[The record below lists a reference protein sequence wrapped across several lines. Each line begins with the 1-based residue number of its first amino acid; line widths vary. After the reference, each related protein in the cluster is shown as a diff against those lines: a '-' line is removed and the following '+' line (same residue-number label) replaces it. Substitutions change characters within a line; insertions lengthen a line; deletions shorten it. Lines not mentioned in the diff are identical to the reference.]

1 MRTTLTV
8 AVVLVLAA
16 GFALAQPGTQ
26 TTPMKMPRAGMMSGI
41 KDMPQMPAMTS
52 EQLDKMDAQRIAHL
66 RAVGP
71 IRTDLAV
78 KQFELAALWRAENL
92 DAKKIKAKVNEISAL
107 KAKLDAAMADHMIVM
122 HSILTPEQR
131 KSMRSG
137 MCGKMQGMM
146 MPGMMMQGCPMMGG
160 GMMGNGMM
168 GGGMMGGGMMGGGM
182 MGGSMMESG
191 DETESEND

>member
-1 MRTTLTV
+1 
-8 AVVLVLAA
+8 VLAA
-16 GFALAQPGTQ
+16 GFAVAQPGAQ
-26 TTPMKMPRAGMMSGI
+26 TAPMKMPMGGMSGGMMSGV
-41 KDMPQMPAMTS
+41 KDMPKMPEMTN
-52 EQLDKMDAQRIAHL
+52 EQLDKMDAQRIVHL
-66 RAVGP
+66 RTVGP
-71 IRTDLAV
+71 IETDLAV

-92 DAKKIKAKVNEISAL
+92 DVKKIIAKVNEISAL
-107 KAKLDAAMADHMIVM
+107 KAKLDAAMADNMIAM

-168 GGGMMGGGMMGGGM
+168 GGA
-182 MGGSMMESG
+182 MMESG
-191 DETESEND
+191 DKTESEND

>member
-1 MRTTLTV
+1 MKTTLIV

-16 GFALAQPGTQ
+16 GFAVAQPAAQ
-26 TTPMKMPRAGMMSGI
+26 TPPMKMPMGGMMSGMQ
-41 KDMPQMPAMTS
+41 DMPKMPEMTS
-52 EQLDKMDAQRIAHL
+52 EQLDRMDAQRIAHL

-92 DAKKIKAKVNEISAL
+92 DAKKIIAKVTEISAL
-107 KAKLDAAMADHMIVM
+107 KAKLDAAMANNRIAM

-137 MCGKMQGMM
+137 MHGMMQGMM

-168 GGGMMGGGMMGGGM
+168 GGA
-182 MGGSMMESG
+182 MMESG
-191 DETESEND
+191 DKTESEND

>member
-1 MRTTLTV
+1 MKTTLIV
-8 AVVLVLAA
+8 AAVLVLAA

-26 TTPMKMPRAGMMSGI
+26 TPPMKMPMGGMMSGMQ
-41 KDMPQMPAMTS
+41 DMPKMPEMTS
-52 EQLDKMDAQRIAHL
+52 EQLDRMDAQRIAHL

-71 IRTDLAV
+71 IRTELAV

-92 DAKKIKAKVNEISAL
+92 DAKKIIAKVTEISAL
-107 KAKLDAAMADHMIVM
+107 KAKLDMAMANNMIAM

-160 GMMGNGMM
+160 
-168 GGGMMGGGMMGGGM
+168 MMGGGM

-191 DETESEND
+191 DKTESEND

>member
-8 AVVLVLAA
+8 AVAFVLAA
-16 GFALAQPGTQ
+16 GFAVAQPSGQ
-26 TTPMKMPRAGMMSGI
+26 PAPMKMQMTGMSGGMTSGMQ
-41 KDMPQMPAMTS
+41 DMPKMPAMTS
-52 EQLDKMDAQRIAHL
+52 DQLDKMDAQRIAHL
-66 RAVGP
+66 RAAGP
-71 IRTDLAV
+71 IRTDIAV

-92 DAKKIKAKVNEISAL
+92 DAKKIRAKVNEISAL
-107 KAKLDAAMADHMIVM
+107 KAKLDAAMADHMIAM

-137 MCGKMQGMM
+137 MHGKMQGMM

-168 GGGMMGGGMMGGGM
+168 GGGMMGGA
-182 MGGSMMESG
+182 MMESG
-191 DETESEND
+191 DQTESAND

>member
-8 AVVLVLAA
+8 AAVLVLAA
-16 GFALAQPGTQ
+16 GFAVAQPGAQ
-26 TTPMKMPRAGMMSGI
+26 NAPMTMPMGGMSGGVMSGM
-41 KDMPQMPAMTS
+41 KDMPKMPEMTN

-66 RAVGP
+66 RTVGP

-92 DAKKIKAKVNEISAL
+92 DAKKITAKVNEISAL
-107 KAKLDAAMADHMIVM
+107 KAKLDAAMANNMIAM
-122 HSILTPEQR
+122 HNLLTPEQR

-137 MCGKMQGMM
+137 MHGMMQGMM

-160 GMMGNGMM
+160 GMMGGA
-168 GGGMMGGGMMGGGM
+168 
-182 MGGSMMESG
+182 MMETD

>member
-1 MRTTLTV
+1 MKTTLIV
-8 AVVLVLAA
+8 AVVLALAA
-16 GFALAQPGTQ
+16 GLAVAQPAAQ
-26 TTPMKMPRAGMMSGI
+26 NAPMTMPMGGMSGGMMSGM
-41 KDMPQMPAMTS
+41 KDMPKMPEMTG
-52 EQLDKMDAQRIAHL
+52 EQLDRMDAQRIAHL

-71 IRTDLAV
+71 IRTDIAV

-92 DAKKIKAKVNEISAL
+92 DAKKIIAKVNEISAI
-107 KAKLDAAMADHMIVM
+107 KAKLDAAMANNMIAM

-160 GMMGNGMM
+160 GMMG
-168 GGGMMGGGMMGGGM
+168 GGMMGGGMM
-182 MGGSMMESG
+182 ES
-191 DETESEND
+191 DD

>member
-1 MRTTLTV
+1 MKTTLIV

-26 TTPMKMPRAGMMSGI
+26 TPPMKMPMGGMMSGMQ
-41 KDMPQMPAMTS
+41 DMPKMPEMTN
-52 EQLDKMDAQRIAHL
+52 EQLDRMDAQRIAHL

-71 IRTDLAV
+71 IRTDRAV

-92 DAKKIKAKVNEISAL
+92 DAKKIIAKVTEISAL
-107 KAKLDAAMADHMIVM
+107 KAKLDAAMANNMIAM

-137 MCGKMQGMM
+137 LCGKMQGMM
-146 MPGMMMQGCPMMGG
+146 MPGMMTQGCPMMGG
-160 GMMGNGMM
+160 MM
-168 GGGMMGGGMMGGGM
+168 GGGMT
-182 MGGSMMESG
+182 GGSMMESG
-191 DETESEND
+191 DKTESEND

>member
-1 MRTTLTV
+1 MRKTLTV

-16 GFALAQPGTQ
+16 GFAVAQPGTQ
-26 TTPMKMPRAGMMSGI
+26 TAPMKMPMGGMMSGM
-41 KDMPQMPAMTS
+41 KDMPKMPDMTS
-52 EQLDKMDAQRIAHL
+52 EQLGKMDAQRIAHL
-66 RAVGP
+66 RTVGP

-92 DAKKIKAKVNEISAL
+92 DAKKIMAKVNEISAL
-107 KAKLDAAMADHMIVM
+107 KAKLDAAMADHMIAM

-160 GMMGNGMM
+160 GMMGDGMM
-168 GGGMMGGGMMGGGM
+168 GGGMMGGA
-182 MGGSMMESG
+182 MMESG
-191 DETESEND
+191 DQTESAND